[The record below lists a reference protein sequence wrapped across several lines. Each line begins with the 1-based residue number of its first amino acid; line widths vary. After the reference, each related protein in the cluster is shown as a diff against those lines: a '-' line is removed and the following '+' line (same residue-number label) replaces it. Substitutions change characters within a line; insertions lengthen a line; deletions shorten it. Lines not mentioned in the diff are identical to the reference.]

1 MFRTMGGSICFSFT
15 SFRANGRQLRSGGGT
30 IRQEDFEGK
39 LYDAVYAYAS
49 LEQDERVPRVRLQFV
64 KQIAFLKFRYRS
76 LGPLQRQVEREG
88 DGVAEEDVP
97 AAMENPAQ
105 VLRPGFR
112 C

>member
-1 MFRTMGGSICFSFT
+1 MIGPICSSFT

-30 IRQEDFEGK
+30 IRQEEFEGK

-49 LEQDERVPRVRLQFV
+49 LEEDERIPRIRLQFV
-64 KQIAFLKFRYRS
+64 KQIAFLKLRYRS
-76 LGPLQRQVEREG
+76 LGPLQREVEREG
-88 DGVAEEDVP
+88 DGAAEVEVP
-97 AAMENPAQ
+97 AEMENPAQ